1 MRRVL
6 ILGAGFGGLAAA
18 RALRLRLPEQD
29 EVVLVDR
36 RASYV
41 MGLRKWWAI
50 VGRSTLDE
58 GRRELRDLARSG
70 IQFVQGTIEA
80 IDPARRSAVVEGRTI
95 EADAVIVALGAEHVL
110 DALPGFR
117 EHVLNPYDSDSVPA
131 VVEALAAFRG
141 GRLGIGIFGVPY
153 TCPPAPYELA
163 LLIRESLV
171 ERGLQAEVEI
181 FTPQPMSLPVIGQE
195 NCSSV
200 EGLLEERGVRFLPDH
215 KAMKVR
221 SGQVVFGTGPRAY
234 DLLLGVPPHRCP
246 GVLAAAG
253 LAAAGGWVKVDLT
266 TMQTSFPGIYAIG
279 DATEIPLANGMA
291 LPKAGV
297 FAEAGAETAVEAILS
312 GLSGTV
318 SSRPFDGH
326 GYCYLEAGR
335 GEALEVR
342 GHFLAEPRPQV
353 RVEPPSRDRLVA
365 KEAFERDRLRAWFG
379 K

>member
-18 RALRLRLPEQD
+18 RALRSRLPESD
-29 EVVLVDR
+29 EVVVVDR
-36 RASYV
+36 RSSYV

-50 VGRSTLDE
+50 VGRSSLDQ
-58 GRRELRDLARSG
+58 GRRDLRDLTRSG

-80 IDPARRSAVVEGRTI
+80 IDPARRSAMVEGRTI
-95 EADAVIVALGAEHVL
+95 EADAVLVALGAEHAVE
-110 DALPGFR
+110 ALPGFR
-117 EHVLNPYDSDSVPA
+117 EHALNPYDSDSIPA
-131 VVEALAAFRG
+131 ILEALAAFRG
-141 GRLGIGIFGVPY
+141 GRLGIGILGVPY

-163 LLIRESLV
+163 LLLRESLV
-171 ERGLQAEVEI
+171 ERGLRAEVEV

-221 SGQVVFGTGPRAY
+221 PGEVVFGTGPRAY
-234 DLLLGVPPHRCP
+234 ELLLGIPPHRCP
-246 GVLAAAG
+246 PVLIAAG
-253 LAAAGGWVKVDLT
+253 LAAAGGWVRVDLV

-279 DATEIPLANGMA
+279 DATEVPLANGMA

-297 FAEAGAETAVEAILS
+297 FAEAGAETAVAAILG
-312 GLSGTV
+312 GLAGTE
-318 SSRPFDGH
+318 SPRPFDCH

-342 GHFLAEPRPQV
+342 GHFLAEPRPDVQ
-353 RVEPPSRDRLVA
+353 VEPPSRERLVA